1 MRIFLNMIVKNEA
14 LNMPSNLNS
23 IKNLIDG
30 VCILDTGST
39 DTTIQVIEDW
49 CSSHNKFCKVH
60 QEPFVN
66 FGKSRTRSFELA
78 QQAVKTEF
86 GADSLQES

>member
-23 IKNLIDG
+23 VKDLIDG

-39 DTTIQVIEDW
+39 DDTIQVIEDW
-49 CSSHNKFCKVH
+49 CKSNEKFCKVH

-78 QQAVKTEF
+78 QQAVSTEY
-86 GADSLQES
+86 GSEALKES